1 MQLRGEVIVLAFLDS
16 VNEFLRVAGNLIS
29 AMTIADF
36 IDIAIVAFIIYKV
49 LSFARRTSAGALI
62 WGIVLVLVVLGIS
75 QIAKLTVISYLLG
88 RAVEL
93 GVIAIIVLFQPE
105 IRGFLTSAGSSVSG
119 VFARS
124 YKQATEIAV
133 SATVEAC
140 EDMSRTKTGALIV
153 FERNVHLEE
162 YIKSGTKLDSAASA
176 ELLLQIFY
184 PNTPLHDGAVI
195 ISDGRVVAAGCML
208 PMSSSNNLSRELG
221 MRHRAG
227 IGLSERSDAV
237 VAIVSE
243 ESGGISVAING
254 MLKRNLDPETFEM
267 LLKKELVP
275 EKDGFMARIRNVLRR
290 NNA

>member
-1 MQLRGEVIVLAFLDS
+1 MSFLGS
-16 VNEFLRVAGNLIS
+16 FNEFIRIAGNLIS

-49 LSFARRTSAGALI
+49 FSFARRTSAGALI
-62 WGIVLVLVVLGIS
+62 WGIILVLAVLWIS
-75 QIAKLTVISYLLG
+75 QIARLTVINYLLG

-133 SATVEAC
+133 SSTVEAC

-162 YIKSGTKLDSAASA
+162 YIKSGTKLDSATSA

-208 PMSSSNNLSRELG
+208 PMSSNNNLSREIG
-221 MRHRAG
+221 MRHRAA

-237 VAIVSE
+237 VVIVSE
-243 ESGGISVAING
+243 ETGGISVAING
-254 MLKRNLDPETFEM
+254 MLKRNLDPETFGM

>member
-1 MQLRGEVIVLAFLDS
+1 MIVLAFLDS